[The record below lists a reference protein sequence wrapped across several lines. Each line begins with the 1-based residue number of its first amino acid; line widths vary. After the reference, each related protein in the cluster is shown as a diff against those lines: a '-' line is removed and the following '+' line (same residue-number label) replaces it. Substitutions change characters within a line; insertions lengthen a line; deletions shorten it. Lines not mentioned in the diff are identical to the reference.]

1 MKLYLTFL
9 ILLLCAGAC
18 AQQKGQKE
26 FTESFMQ
33 AVAHMKQRAVI
44 IFLYLNLVIN

>member
-33 AVAHMKQRAVI
+33 NSCTYETTGRNNFFI
-44 IFLYLNLVIN
+44 LEPGFI